1 MLLKKKQSSDVA
13 IAELSVDQ
21 AIEDLGHP
29 DAARRREAAAALH
42 GSEGGV
48 SPLIDLLQTEARP
61 EVREA
66 AIATLLS
73 VGSGDVID
81 FFIEQLRGDEANR
94 RNEAVYALQQMP
106 EQSAE
111 KVKALLHDSEP
122 DVRIMAVDVVRMLT
136 ISNAAIWLRE
146 LLQKEDQPNVVGV
159 TVDRL
164 CEIGS
169 IEDLP
174 TLEQTKERF
183 ADDPYLQF
191 SIDLAMKRIICLD
204 AEEPI

>member
-1 MLLKKKQSSDVA
+1 MLLKKKQYSDVS
-13 IAELSVDQ
+13 IAELSVEQ

-48 SPLIDLLQTEARP
+48 SPLIGLLQTEARP

-66 AIATLLS
+66 AIAALLS
-73 VGSGDVID
+73 VASGDVID

-106 EQSAE
+106 EQSAD
-111 KVKALLHDSEP
+111 KIKALLYDSEP

-136 ISNAAIWLRE
+136 ISKAAIWLRE